1 MSNVLINTPP
11 NFTDRASRVCWH
23 VRKSLHTGLGG
34 VDNNTKVPAHR
45 ILGRISRSDPDFAQ
59 NRSGGLKTSFPKLV
73 HDFDWKSIPATA
85 VQFRG
90 VRGEFFAVFADFRDF
105 WLEIALEGFEIPQT
119 PGGDKSLF

>member
-1 MSNVLINTPP
+1 MAIFDENSPLPFYPFPWWVNETK
-11 NFTDRASRVCWH
+11 ASRCH
-23 VRKSLHTGLGG
+23 LIG
-34 VDNNTKVPAHR
+34 
-45 ILGRISRSDPDFAQ
+45 
-59 NRSGGLKTSFPKLV
+59 
-73 HDFDWKSIPATA
+73 DFDWKSIPATA